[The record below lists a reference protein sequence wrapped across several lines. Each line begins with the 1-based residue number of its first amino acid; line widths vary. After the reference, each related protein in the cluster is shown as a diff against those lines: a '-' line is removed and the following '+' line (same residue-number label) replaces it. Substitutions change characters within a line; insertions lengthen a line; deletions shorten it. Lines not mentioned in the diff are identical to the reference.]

1 MTLSIEATT
10 LSLRDMNSTSC
21 AGEQNSE
28 VYSCHLA
35 TGEAAPNL
43 WSFVVLAKLRLRKCS
58 DVVSHFLP
66 GCYGKFHQPLMK
78 GGRAGGREGGR
89 EGGEKGKGGE
99 REGGRNSQGSI
110 NEPQSVTCDELTW
123 MTG

>member
-1 MTLSIEATT
+1 MQDNLYERFTLTLSIEATT

-21 AGEQNSE
+21 KEEQNSE
-28 VYSCHLA
+28 TYSCHLA

-78 GGRAGGREGGR
+78 GGRAGGR
-89 EGGEKGKGGE
+89 
-99 REGGRNSQGSI
+99 
-110 NEPQSVTCDELTW
+110 
-123 MTG
+123 